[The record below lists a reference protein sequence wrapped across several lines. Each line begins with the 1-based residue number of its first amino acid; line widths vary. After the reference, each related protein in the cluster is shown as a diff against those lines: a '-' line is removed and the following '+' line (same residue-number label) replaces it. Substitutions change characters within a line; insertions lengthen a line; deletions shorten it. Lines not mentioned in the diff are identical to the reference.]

1 MHLLRSP
8 HDAWTRILRKV
19 ASDTVHRIFDS
30 LTTEEISTKQN
41 LTKEVFLYC
50 FLKGKSKTRSLK
62 GLTNRG
68 NTHVGREIKVR
79 NGKEEPIEKYF
90 TSNLFQKPTPVMV
103 QDNQCFSPQ
112 TEDENPKFLFR
123 HNFKHESAGCVHHI
137 DSCDTKIF
145 LAIDKRQSLLEV
157 KEEVV
162 KELTN
167 KFLSSDDKIKIA
179 IRDVFIEHFDKTDE
193 KIDNIGEQ
201 IAHGFEGQE
210 EMLSRIY
217 MRIKRLEERHNTQ
230 YSFLPSQ

>member
-30 LTTEEISTKQN
+30 FTTKEIAAKQN

-50 FLKGKSKTRSLK
+50 FLKGKSTTRNLK

-68 NTHVGREIKVR
+68 NTNVGREIKVR
-79 NGKEEPIEKYF
+79 NGKGTEKYF
-90 TSNLFQKPTPVMV
+90 TSDLFQNPKTVMV
-103 QDNQCFSPQ
+103 QDNQCFSPSSV
-112 TEDENPKFLFR
+112 EDENPKFLFR
-123 HNFKHESAGCVHHI
+123 HCFKHESAGCAHPI

-145 LAIDKRQSLLEV
+145 LAIDKSQSLLEV

-167 KFLSSDDKIKIA
+167 KFLSLP
-179 IRDVFIEHFDKTDE
+179 DVFIEHFDKTDK
-193 KIDNIGEQ
+193 KIDNIGKQ

-210 EMLSRIY
+210 EMLSHIVDL
-217 MRIKRLEERHNTQ
+217 LERKT
-230 YSFLPSQ
+230 S